1 MVRIKKILKRMMIII
16 VIILALVGIVAF
28 FILRQ
33 PQFGK
38 APSGHRLERIKQ
50 SPNYKDGKFQ
60 NRFPTPILPEG
71 YTMAGEIYRTFFRKN
86 PRKFPTDSIPSVKT
100 NLHNLPTDSNILVWF
115 GHSSYFMQI
124 DGKRFLIDP
133 VLSGSA
139 SPMPF
144 GVKSFKGTDI
154 YTTDDIPE
162 IDYLLISHD
171 HFDHIDYKT
180 VMALKPKIK
189 HIVCGLGVGEHFEYW
204 GFDTNKI
211 MEKDWDETLNI
222 DENYFIHTA
231 TAKHGS
237 GRFEWTDN
245 TLWLSF
251 IIEAPTFKV
260 YVGGDSGYDVHFA
273 EIGGKFGSIDLAI
286 LDNGQY
292 GQEEFGYTIHMS
304 PKYALQASQDLKAKR
319 LFPVH
324 SSKFVLSRH
333 PWDEPLVRITELSK
347 ETQTSL
353 ITPMIGELVRLND
366 NTQTFTEWWKG
377 IN

>member
-1 MVRIKKILKRMMIII
+1 MTITILICLALTTIAGIII
-16 VIILALVGIVAF
+16 L
-28 FILRQ
+28 Q
-33 PQFGK
+33 QSQFGK
-38 APSGHRLERIKQ
+38 SPSGERLERIKK
-50 SPNYKDGKFQ
+50 SPNFKNGKFQ
-60 NRFPTPILPEG
+60 NRFPTPTLPEG
-71 YTMAGEIYRTFFRKN
+71 YTMTGEVYRTFLREN

-100 NLHNLPTDSNILVWF
+100 DLMNLPTDQNVLVWF

-124 DGKRFLIDP
+124 DGKRFLVDP

-154 YTTDDIPE
+154 YTSNDIPE

-180 VMALKPKIK
+180 IMALKPKIK
-189 HIVCGLGVGEHFEYW
+189 TIVCGLGVGEHFEYW
-204 GFDTNKI
+204 GFHTNKI
-211 MEKDWDETLNI
+211 IEKDWDETLSVGKNF
-222 DENYFIHTA
+222 NIHTA

-237 GRFEWTDN
+237 GRLKSTDK

-251 IIEAPTFKV
+251 IIEAPTYKV
-260 YVGGDSGYDVHFA
+260 YVGGDSGYDIHFA
-273 EIGGKFGSIDLAI
+273 EIGKKFGSFDLAI

-292 GQEEFGYTIHMS
+292 GQEEFGTTIHMS
-304 PKYALQASQDLKAKR
+304 PKFALKASKDLNTKR

-333 PWDEPLVRITELSK
+333 QWDEPLRRITELSK

-353 ITPMIGELVRLND
+353 VTPMIGEIVRLND
-366 NTQTFTEWWKG
+366 STQTFKEWWKG